1 LTFSTLTNA
10 SLCLPN
16 EVVTV
21 CAITRQVNGLVVL
34 VVGSSGKYC
43 CGPVRSQV
51 DYARRRAG
59 APTRHREMK
68 ALLREGA
75 RV

>member
-43 CGPVRSQV
+43 AVPCGPKWITPAV
-51 DYARRRAG
+51 G
-59 APTRHREMK
+59 RE
-68 ALLREGA
+68 RPHGTE
-75 RV
+75 R